1 MPGRR
6 DKKPPARVGGGG
18 GGSPAVAVGTIEV
31 LGFGCTDS
39 AIGFVLPCLS
49 QAERERE
56 RKKGEFRCAFG
67 SLYGLRRKCRDFD
80 S

>member
-6 DKKPPARVGGGG
+6 DKKPPARVGGGGGGG

-56 RKKGEFRCAFG
+56 GRVWMCLWKFVWFEAEM
-67 SLYGLRRKCRDFD
+67 
-80 S
+80 